1 MILAI
6 FKLWG
11 LDSEKIEFTSFEH
24 LFRSLDLETRKEG
37 MDHPDFII
45 TLEIPVCGLH
55 RPAKWWCDAKQQF
68 SPTNYLGQIMGLN
81 GLKRKLVVGF
91 GILCLLFHPNT
102 KNVGITEFFPVFKLE
117 EFWIC
122 ETFWIWFLELNGR
135 FSRYFLCFQN
145 QKSPNFLRFLWLFH
159 VFPIDNDVEK

>member
-1 MILAI
+1 MWI
-6 FKLWG
+6 FL
-11 LDSEKIEFTSFEH
+11 LQQRIYQFNFLRRSKIEFMSFEH
-24 LFRSLDLETRKEG
+24 LFRRLWDFEFE
-37 MDHPDFII
+37 DHPEFII

-81 GLKRKLVVGF
+81 GLKRKLVVGL

-102 KNVGITEFFPVFKLE
+102 KNVGITESFPVFKLE

-122 ETFWIWFLELNGR
+122 ETFWSWFLEPLYTQMYG
-135 FSRYFLCFQN
+135 SQHYA
-145 QKSPNFLRFLWLFH
+145 
-159 VFPIDNDVEK
+159 